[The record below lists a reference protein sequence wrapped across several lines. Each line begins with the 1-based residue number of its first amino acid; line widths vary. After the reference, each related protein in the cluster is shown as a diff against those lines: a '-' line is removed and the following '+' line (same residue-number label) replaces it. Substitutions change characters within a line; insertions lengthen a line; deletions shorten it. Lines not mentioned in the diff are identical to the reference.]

1 MTMRWG
7 RNAAAVLLAAAVAV
21 GASGCGGQAEA
32 EPKSAASAAKE
43 PVSLEKAT
51 TAFEAAVT
59 EFDATGGCPSA
70 VGECWDKMTAVMKPA
85 RDLRKAMNAHE
96 GTGPEFWSEAYV
108 LIDTMEGGIAIGEDK
123 FSNRP
128 AVLGSA
134 HDLVDWLAAH
144 PVK

>member
-1 MTMRWG
+1 MNMGWG
-7 RNAAAVLLAAAVAV
+7 RSAAAALLAAAVAIGV
-21 GASGCGGQAEA
+21 SGCGGQAEA
-32 EPKSAASAAKE
+32 ESKSAASTAKK

-59 EFDATGGCPSA
+59 EFDASGGCPSA
-70 VGECWDKMTAVMKPA
+70 AGECWDKMTAVMQPA
-85 RDLRKAMNAHE
+85 RELRKAMNAHKD
-96 GTGPEFWSEAYV
+96 TGPEFWSEAYA
-108 LIDTMEGGIAIGEDK
+108 LIDTMEDGIAVGEDK

-144 PVK
+144 PLQ